1 MPSCDPVH
9 ATGVL
14 GRSDDGLVLRVAGGG
29 SWSLDDHRDVAALLG
44 RRVEVEGWRSGFN
57 AIACERIWPVGEPAP
72 RRRQAVKIEFALVA
86 GLLILGF
93 AAPLLALFA

>member
-14 GRSDDGLVLRVAGGG
+14 ERSDDGVVLLVAGGG

-44 RRVEVEGWRSGFN
+44 RQVEVEGWRSGFN
-57 AIACERIWPVGEPAP
+57 AIACERVWPVGKPPP
-72 RRRQAVKIEFALVA
+72 RRRQAVRLEFALIA
-86 GLLILGF
+86 GLVILGCSVQ
-93 AAPLLALFA
+93 LLALFA